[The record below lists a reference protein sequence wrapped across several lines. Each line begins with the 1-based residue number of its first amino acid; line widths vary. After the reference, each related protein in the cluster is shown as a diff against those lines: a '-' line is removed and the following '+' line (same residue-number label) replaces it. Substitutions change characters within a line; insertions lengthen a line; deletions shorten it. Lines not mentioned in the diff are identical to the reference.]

1 MAMMNNK
8 RWKLICVM
16 LTLSLLGITQNVAA
30 SLEGTFSGSTNITL
44 QCFSPGAGPVT
55 VTGSASL
62 VATGTTA
69 TLTIQDSAS
78 DYSYSGTSNITQS
91 GANSFS
97 FNFSGPAT
105 IATGNNTLD
114 GAYTSFVNLSTELS
128 DTKLTVVSPDN
139 IELFTPTPATNCA
152 NIQIVTAIFNLSQSN
167 VTTVTANS
175 PSSAVTESVLFNTQI
190 QSTVNDISSRV
201 AGAVGAMRTS
211 LRPRFTDNQFKL
223 EGMTGQNAGD
233 GVGMPYG
240 VWGNYSYT
248 DYEND
253 LSSTAFDGSSHGFLG
268 GIDFGI
274 REGTILGVAFGYES
288 SDIDTGFNGG
298 NQDTDSFTIAP
309 YFGAILDDI
318 LSVDFNIGYSR
329 VEYDQYRTSGAARV
343 TSSPEA
349 DRWFGAFNL
358 NAITFIDNWILGGRV
373 GFLYASSTIDRY
385 TESNG
390 TVVADSRT
398 KVSTANIAG
407 DVSYIFGNFE
417 PFLNL
422 AYQYDLRQEKISVA
436 TGPQPSNDRDDIL
449 LAAGVRYFEKSGVS
463 GNFEYS
469 KRLLRD
475 DFDEDRLS
483 LTVRIDF

>member
-1 MAMMNNK
+1 MTMTNK
-8 RWKLICVM
+8 KQWKWIYVALA
-16 LTLSLLGITQNVAA
+16 LSLLGLTQNAAA
-30 SLEGTFSGSTNITL
+30 SLEGTFNGSANVTL
-44 QCFSPGAGPVT
+44 QCFSPTAGPIT
-55 VTGSASL
+55 ITGSATL

-69 TLTIQDSAS
+69 TLTIEDAS
-78 DYSYSGTSNITQS
+78 GGYSYAGTGNIALSGT
-91 GANSFS
+91 NSFS
-97 FNFSGPAT
+97 FDFSGPAA
-105 IATGNNTLD
+105 IDTGNATLD
-114 GAYTSFVNLSTELS
+114 GAYTSFVNLNTELS
-128 DTKLTVVSPDN
+128 DAKLKIISSANVEMFVPA
-139 IELFTPTPATNCA
+139 PATNCA
-152 NIQIVTAIFNLSQSN
+152 NIGITTVIGNLSQGN
-167 VTTVTANS
+167 TTTVTANS

-190 QSTVNDISSRV
+190 QSTVNDISNRV

-223 EGMTGQNAGD
+223 EGMTGVNAGD
-233 GVGMPYG
+233 GEGMPYG
-240 VWGNYSYT
+240 IWGNYSYT

-274 REGTILGVAFGYES
+274 REGTVLGVALGYES

-373 GFLYASSTIDRY
+373 GLLYASSKIDSY

-407 DVSYIFGNFE
+407 DVSYIYGNFE

-463 GNFEYS
+463 GNLEYS

-475 DFDEDRLS
+475 DFDEDRIS
-483 LTVRIDF
+483 LTVRVDY

>member
-1 MAMMNNK
+1 MAMMNN
-8 RWKLICVM
+8 RQWKWIYVL
-16 LTLSLLGITQNVAA
+16 LTLPLLVLSQNVLA
-30 SLEGTFSGSTNITL
+30 SLEGTFSGSANITL
-44 QCFSPGAGPVT
+44 QCFSPAAGPIT
-55 VTGSASL
+55 VNGSATL

-69 TLTIQDSAS
+69 TLTIADSAG
-78 DYSYSGTSNITQS
+78 DYSYTGTGNVAQSGT
-91 GANSFS
+91 NSFD
-97 FNFSGPAT
+97 FDFSGPAT
-105 IATGNNTLD
+105 INTGNNTLD
-114 GAYTSFVNLSTELS
+114 GAYTSLVNLSTELS
-128 DTKLTVVSPDN
+128 DAKLDVVSGDN
-139 IELFTPTPATNCA
+139 VEMFPPAPATNCA
-152 NIQIVTAIFNLSQSN
+152 NIGITTVISNLAQGN

-190 QSTVNDISSRV
+190 QSTVNDISNRV
-201 AGAVGAMRTS
+201 AGAVSAMRTS
-211 LRPRFTDNQFKL
+211 LRPRITDNQFKL
-223 EGMTGQNAGD
+223 EGMTGLNAGD

-329 VEYDQYRTSGAARV
+329 VEYDQYRTSGTTRV

-373 GFLYASSTIDRY
+373 GFLYASSTIDSY

-390 TVVADSRT
+390 TAVADSRT

-407 DVSYIFGNFE
+407 DVSYIYGNFE

-422 AYQYDLRQEKISVA
+422 AYQYDLRQEKISVPA
-436 TGPQPSNDRDDIL
+436 GPQPSNDRDDIL

-463 GNFEYS
+463 GNLEYS

-475 DFDEDRLS
+475 DFDEDRIS
-483 LTVRIDF
+483 LTVRVDF

>member
-1 MAMMNNK
+1 MAMTNK
-8 RWKLICVM
+8 TKWEWIYVVLA
-16 LTLSLLGITQNVAA
+16 LSLLGFTHNVAA
-30 SLEGTFSGSTNITL
+30 SLEGSFSGNAKITL
-44 QCFSPGAGPVT
+44 ECFSPTAGPVT
-55 VTGSASL
+55 VNGTASL
-62 VATGTTA
+62 VASGTTA
-69 TLTIQDSAS
+69 TLTIAGSGG
-78 DYSYSGTSNITQS
+78 DYSYSGTGNISQS
-91 GANSFS
+91 ATNSFS
-97 FNFSGPAT
+97 FDFSGPAT
-105 IATGNNTLD
+105 IDTGNNTLD
-114 GAYTSFVNLSTELS
+114 GAYTSFVNLNTELS
-128 DTKLTVVSPDN
+128 DTKLTIVSPDN
-139 IELFTPTPATNCA
+139 VELFVPTPSTNCA
-152 NIQIVTAIFNLSQSN
+152 NIQIVTAISNLSQSN

-223 EGMTGQNAGD
+223 EGMTGLNAGD
-233 GVGMPYG
+233 GVAVPYG
-240 VWGNYSYT
+240 IWGNYSYT

-268 GIDFGI
+268 GIDFGV
-274 REGTILGVAFGYES
+274 REGAVLGVAFGYES

-309 YFGAILDDI
+309 YFGAILDDT

-329 VEYDQYRTSGAARV
+329 VEYDQFRTFGAARV

-407 DVSYIFGNFE
+407 DVSYIVGNFE

-422 AYQYDLRQEKISVA
+422 AYQYDFKQKKISVA

-449 LAAGVRYFEKSGVS
+449 LAAGVRYFEKSGIS
-463 GNFEYS
+463 GNLEYS

-475 DFDEDRLS
+475 DFDENRIS
-483 LTVRIDF
+483 LTVRVDY